1 MVNFKISLTKGSQG
15 EILVNGNYVSGSDP
29 LYIERVVIEE
39 LDSQGNAL
47 GSSTDHVDM
56 SIDPMPGAY
65 LLCAKMPSGSNVK
78 KVRATACYIEI
89 DKTAKSGVVDL

>member
-1 MVNFKISLTKGSQG
+1 MVNFKISLTKGPQG
-15 EILVNGNYVSGSDP
+15 EIQVNGNYVSGSDP

-39 LDSQGNAL
+39 MDSQGNAL

-65 LLCAKMPSGSNVK
+65 LLCTKMPSGTNVK
-78 KVRATACYIEI
+78 KARATACYIEI
-89 DKTAKSGVVDL
+89 DKTAKSGVLDL